1 MGIIKF
7 EVDIPNFDK
16 ELSINI
22 VLKKDGEVV
31 ESISSPSVE
40 PSVPAKTTPAKSRNT
55 KKSMTEKPSQGQ
67 PTIDGGIVGNGNMMN
82 IDF

>member
-7 EVDIPNFDK
+7 EVDIPDFEK
-16 ELSINI
+16 ELNINI

-31 ESISSPSVE
+31 ESISSPSSEKVV
-40 PSVPAKTTPAKSRNT
+40 SKSRDT
-55 KKSMTEKPSQGQ
+55 KKNIVEKPEPIVAPVQGSFM
-67 PTIDGGIVGNGNMMN
+67 GNGNMMN

>member
-7 EVDIPNFDK
+7 EVDIPDFEK
-16 ELSINI
+16 ELNINI

-31 ESISSPSVE
+31 ESISSPSLEKPVV
-40 PSVPAKTTPAKSRNT
+40 SKSRGT
-55 KKSMTEKPSQGQ
+55 KKNIVEKPEPIVAPVQGSFM
-67 PTIDGGIVGNGNMMN
+67 GNGNMMN

>member
-7 EVDIPNFDK
+7 EVDIPDFDK

-31 ESISSPSVE
+31 ESISSPSSE
-40 PSVPAKTTPAKSRNT
+40 TTELSKSRST
-55 KKSMTEKPSQGQ
+55 KKNTPKTQSQ
-67 PTIDGGIVGNGNMMN
+67 PVNSSTVSSGIMGNGNMMN

>member
-7 EVDIPNFDK
+7 EVDIPDFEK
-16 ELSINI
+16 ELNINI

-31 ESISSPSVE
+31 ESISSPSSEKAV
-40 PSVPAKTTPAKSRNT
+40 SKSRDT
-55 KKSMTEKPSQGQ
+55 KKNIVEKPEPIVAPVQGSFM
-67 PTIDGGIVGNGNMMN
+67 GNGNMMN